1 MKLSKRQFCDA
12 VTVFEKMY
20 REENEIFN
28 ILNISPEWVC
38 GEWIHQ
44 FYDFLSDVCD
54 LEEDPKYGTTLD
66 WFCFEADFGKAQDNK
81 IYVDGKTW
89 TINSPSILY
98 DYIMEV
104 EKEEY

>member
-12 VTVFEKMY
+12 VKTFEKMY
-20 REENEIFN
+20 REESIIFDT
-28 ILNISPEWVC
+28 LNISPAWKC
-38 GEWIHQ
+38 GEWIQQ

-54 LEEDPKYGTTLD
+54 LEEDPESGTALD
-66 WFCFEADFGKAQDNK
+66 WFCFETDFGKAPDNK

-89 TINSPSILY
+89 RIESPEILY